1 MFMVDSAKNPLIQ
14 VFDTE
19 GNFITQFGKYGM
31 GNGEFHKPEHVIVDK
46 EGNVYVVDRGNRRIQ
61 VFTPC

>member
-1 MFMVDSAKNPLIQ
+1 
-14 VFDTE
+14 
-19 GNFITQFGKYGM
+19 M

-46 EGNVYVVDRGNRRIQ
+46 EGNVYIVDRGNRRIQ